1 MVSPTLDC
9 STGVAPLWEVPSHLR
24 DVSSV
29 LISLSVSHS
38 LSFSW
43 LRGAESSF
51 GNISHQNGRLAPDDG
66 HCVCFIHAWW
76 VAQLSA
82 GATSYGIT
90 PLPVVSVLPRLGS
103 PQEKT
108 HAGLHTFAI
117 WYSCVYS
124 DAFTCV
130 YRCERQACELST
142 DSHRALNCCRI
153 LRKTTGCVGVRT
165 AIYSPLAL
173 VWFALHTVFV
183 YESSAHWLRRC

>member
-1 MVSPTLDC
+1 MWSGQPYFGLLYWCC
-9 STGVAPLWEVPSHLR
+9 STLR
-24 DVSSV
+24 GPQSSSWCEQCV
-29 LISLSVSHS
+29 NLSLAVSHS

-76 VAQLSA
+76 GAQLSA

-90 PLPVVSVLPRLGS
+90 PLSVVNVLPRLS
-103 PQEKT
+103 TPRET
-108 HAGLHTFAI
+108 PHAGLHTFAI
-117 WYSCVYS
+117 WSSSVYS

-142 DSHRALNCCRI
+142 GSHRALNCCRI
-153 LRKTTGCVGVRT
+153 LRKNARLC
-165 AIYSPLAL
+165 
-173 VWFALHTVFV
+173 WFV
-183 YESSAHWLRRC
+183 YVYIFSTRTCMICSVHSVCVWE